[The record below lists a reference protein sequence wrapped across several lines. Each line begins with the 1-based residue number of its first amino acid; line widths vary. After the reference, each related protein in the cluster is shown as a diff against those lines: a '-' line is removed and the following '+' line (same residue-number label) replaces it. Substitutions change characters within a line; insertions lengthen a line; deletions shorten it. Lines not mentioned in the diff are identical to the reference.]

1 MPGNT
6 KCKQDSGRSPV
17 EAHARIPRFFSQ
29 WAFHPR
35 PSPSMGDASRGG
47 GRGESSSGARPP
59 AQNEGWEILRQ
70 EEEEKRAGIPLP
82 DTACNGWMDGSMCR
96 QQ

>member
-6 KCKQDSGRSPV
+6 QCKQDSGRSPV
-17 EAHARIPRFFSQ
+17 KAHARIPRFFSQ

-47 GRGESSSGARPP
+47 GRGESSSAARPP
-59 AQNEGWEILRQ
+59 RMKDGRYYGKRKKRREQGYLCQILL
-70 EEEEKRAGIPLP
+70 A
-82 DTACNGWMDGSMCR
+82 MDGSLCR